1 MSLVHTEKVDVV
13 LVLLGIIFHV
23 VLVIF
28 FLVVEPIHIL
38 EMCKGIVN
46 IGYIPAEMELPLF
59 LGALAFA
66 GAGGTMNLVQ
76 SDFIRDKG
84 YGMGAYVGRLTSPLT
99 GKEEAVG
106 DIGYHFEQTE
116 KNMRRWRG
124 WWQAANREHLITF
137 YALSALSLML
147 LSLIAYATARQ
158 APGLEQG
165 LGFIAAEG
173 DFIAGQHGGF
183 YKHLFNWMGIAI
195 LLTTELGLLDACARI
210 STDIIKV
217 NWLRENEKWSKNRL
231 YFLLLWA
238 QILFGTL
245 IMLSDFNKPIQLLV
259 LSASLNAGVMLI
271 YSVLLLWMNNRVLK
285 GPLAM
290 HPTRFIAL
298 IWSCAFFGYFTF
310 VTLQSQIPQLWQ

>member
-1 MSLVHTEKVDVV
+1 
-13 LVLLGIIFHV
+13 
-23 VLVIF
+23 
-28 FLVVEPIHIL
+28 
-38 EMCKGIVN
+38 
-46 IGYIPAEMELPLF
+46 
-59 LGALAFA
+59 
-66 GAGGTMNLVQ
+66 
-76 SDFIRDKG
+76 
-84 YGMGAYVGRLTSPLT
+84 
-99 GKEEAVG
+99 
-106 DIGYHFEQTE
+106 
-116 KNMRRWRG
+116 
-124 WWQAANREHLITF
+124 
-137 YALSALSLML
+137 ML

-165 LGFIAAEG
+165 LGFIDAEG

-183 YKHLFNWMGIAI
+183 FKHLFNWMGIAI

-210 STDIIKV
+210 STDIIKI

-245 IMLSDFNKPIQLLV
+245 IMLSDFNKPVQLLI

-290 HPTRFIAL
+290 HPTRFLAL

-310 VTLQSQIPQLWQ
+310 VTIQSQLPKLWH